1 LKQNIQKSILLPFI
15 IFTVI
20 LTGLLVTWSGFFI
33 KTFLYHNE
41 VTSLYSQ
48 LTNFKTASEQ
58 LLASNTL
65 INQLAKNS
73 KDIKYIIESYDNN
86 YPEQSLYN
94 LYKKRESP
102 FQINAKDK
110 HAIVK
115 HNDDNIYL
123 LQTIIKKN
131 KESLISINL
140 SRFVSNFKTDSSAI
154 GILILDDNLN
164 VKEHLFNDSLTFQQ
178 LTTIERNYNDFMD
191 HTFPLQSSQHDL
203 DSIFMRSSENP
214 AIIYVAT
221 KTKSVIFSVIV
232 QITIGIIL
240 VILLSTSWVFIMDL
254 LIIKKMTT
262 SIDILRSVSKK
273 VAKGDFTEKVYI
285 QSSDEI
291 GELSIAF
298 NQMITQLKES
308 TDTIIK
314 QKEQA
319 DAIIKCIPDG
329 IIVTD
334 FKNNL
339 ILANKKAEDIFEFK
353 TQDNYS
359 KNISQ
364 FIHHSSLQEHSS
376 HLKKVET
383 YASEISYTKESS
395 EFILLM
401 NSTVVHN
408 RKNKPIG
415 IIYLIRDI
423 TYEKEIEQL
432 REGFLRTVSH
442 ELRTPLTSVIGF
454 IELVTHSGKG
464 QFSDEQESWLNT
476 SLNEAR
482 TLKEL
487 INDLLELSQIQAKKT
502 NLQPTSVNVFSF
514 IDTIT
519 TSLSPLT
526 KGKDLKLL
534 NDVSDKD
541 LMITVDKAKLR
552 RIMVNLISNGIKFT
566 KEGYVKI
573 SCIEKD
579 DFVEFC
585 IADTGIGLKENQQDV
600 IFEKF
605 RQVDYSST
613 REFEGIGLGLSI
625 VKELVQLHE
634 GDVRVESYFGQGS
647 SFYFTIKKKRN
658 LTATMVT

>member
-15 IFTVI
+15 IFTVL

-33 KTFLYHNE
+33 KTFLYQNE

-73 KDIKYIIESYDNN
+73 KDIQYIIASYDNN

-110 HAIVK
+110 HTIVK

-164 VKEHLFNDSLTFQQ
+164 VVEHLFNDSLTPKQ
-178 LTTIERNYNDFMD
+178 LITIERNYNDFMD

-203 DSIFMRSSENP
+203 DSIFMSSSENSS
-214 AIIYVAT
+214 IIYVAT

-308 TDTIIK
+308 TDMIIK

-334 FKNNL
+334 FNNNL
-339 ILANKKAEDIFEFK
+339 ILANNKAEDIFEFK

>member
-1 LKQNIQKSILLPFI
+1 MKQNIQKSILLPFI
-15 IFTVI
+15 IFTVL

-33 KTFLYHNE
+33 KTFLYQNE

-73 KDIKYIIESYDNN
+73 KDIQYIIASYDNN

-110 HAIVK
+110 HTIVK

-164 VKEHLFNDSLTFQQ
+164 VVEHLFNDSLTPKQ
-178 LTTIERNYNDFMD
+178 LITIERNYNDFMD

-203 DSIFMRSSENP
+203 DSIFMSSSENSS
-214 AIIYVAT
+214 IIYVAT

-308 TDTIIK
+308 TDMIIK

-334 FKNNL
+334 FNNNL
-339 ILANKKAEDIFEFK
+339 ILANNKAEDIFEFK

>member
-1 LKQNIQKSILLPFI
+1 VKQNIQKSILLPFI
-15 IFTVI
+15 IFTI
-20 LTGLLVTWSGFFI
+20 LLTGLLVTWSGFFI
-33 KTFLYHNE
+33 KTFLYENE
-41 VTSLYSQ
+41 VKSLYSQ
-48 LTNFKTASEQ
+48 LINFKTASEH
-58 LLASNTL
+58 LLVSNKLT
-65 INQLAKNS
+65 NELAKNAR
-73 KDIKYIIESYDNN
+73 DIRKIINAYDSSY
-86 YPEQSLYN
+86 PHET
-94 LYKKRESP
+94 LYKMYQFRESP
-102 FQINAKDK
+102 FQLNDKDK

-123 LQTIIKKN
+123 LQKIIKKN
-131 KESLISINL
+131 RESLISINL
-140 SRFVSNFKTDSSAI
+140 SKFVATFKSDSNTV
-154 GILILDDNLN
+154 GILILDEDLTI
-164 VKEHLFNDSLTFQQ
+164 VERLFNGDLTSKQLGFIDSQY
-178 LTTIERNYNDFMD
+178 RDFMANI
-191 HTFPLQSSQHDL
+191 TSVKSNQKDL
-203 DSIFMRSSENP
+203 KSIFLRSDENP
-214 AIIYVAT
+214 SIIYVGT
-221 KTKSVIFSVIV
+221 NTKSVVFSVII

-240 VILLSTSWVFIMDL
+240 VILLSTSWIFIMDL
-254 LIIKKMTT
+254 VIIRKMTT

-273 VAKGDFTEKVYI
+273 VAEGDFTEKVYI

-298 NQMITQLKES
+298 NQMVSQLKES
-308 TDTIIK
+308 TETIIQ

-334 FKNNL
+334 FNNNL
-339 ILANKKAEDIFEFK
+339 ILANNKAEDIFDFNTKE
-353 TQDNYS
+353 NYS

-364 FIHHSSLQEHSS
+364 FIQHSSLQEHSRR
-376 HLKKVET
+376 LKTEET
-383 YASEISYTKESS
+383 YVSEISYVKESQDY
-395 EFILLM
+395 ILLM

-423 TYEKEIEQL
+423 THEKEIEQL

-454 IELVTHSGKG
+454 IELVTHSGKD
-464 QFSDEQESWLNT
+464 QFSDEQT
-476 SLNEAR
+476 SCLMTALNEAR

-487 INDLLELSQIQAKKT
+487 INDLLELSQMQAKKT
-502 NLQPTSVNVFSF
+502 NLQPTSLNVFSF
-514 IDTIT
+514 IETIT
-519 TSLSPLT
+519 NGLSPLT
-526 KGKDLKLL
+526 KGKDLRLI
-534 NDVSDKD
+534 NDIQDQE
-541 LMITVDKAKLR
+541 LMVMVDKAKLR
-552 RIMVNLISNGIKFT
+552 RILVNLVSNGIKFT
-566 KEGYVKI
+566 KKGYVKV
-573 SCIEKD
+573 SCCEKD
-579 DFVEFC
+579 DMVEFC
-585 IADTGIGLKENQQDV
+585 ISDTGIGLKDDQKDV

-634 GDVRVESYFGQGS
+634 GDVRVESHFGKGS

>member
-164 VKEHLFNDSLTFQQ
+164 VKEHLFNDSLTLQQ

>member
-1 LKQNIQKSILLPFI
+1 MKQNIQKSILLPFI

-164 VKEHLFNDSLTFQQ
+164 VKEHLFNDSLTLQQ

>member
-1 LKQNIQKSILLPFI
+1 MKQNIQKSILLPFI